1 MTAHS
6 LDPLAHATR
15 GRDALGVHDTR
26 GGWLVRGVFTEVN
39 KGNQLRRA
47 AIGFGA
53 GETNLQVIV
62 AGDNLA
68 GSAPRPF
75 SSRT

>member
-1 MTAHS
+1 M
-6 LDPLAHATR
+6 
-15 GRDALGVHDTR
+15 
-26 GGWLVRGVFTEVN
+26 RGVFTEVN

-53 GETNLQVIV
+53 GETNVQVIV

-68 GSAPRPF
+68 GGAPRPF

>member
-1 MTAHS
+1 
-6 LDPLAHATR
+6 
-15 GRDALGVHDTR
+15 
-26 GGWLVRGVFTEVN
+26 VRGVFTEVN

-53 GETNLQVIV
+53 GETNVQVIV

-68 GSAPRPF
+68 GGAPRPF